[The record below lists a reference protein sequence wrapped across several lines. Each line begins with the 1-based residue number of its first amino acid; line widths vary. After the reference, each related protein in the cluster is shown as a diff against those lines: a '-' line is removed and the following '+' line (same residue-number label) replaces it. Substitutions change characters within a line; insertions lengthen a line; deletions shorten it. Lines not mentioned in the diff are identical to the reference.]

1 MCLIHLFRNVFYFSA
16 YSHLGRFEG
25 REKEKVLERYLEN
38 NEDMKDA
45 YEELLE
51 KARKFETIE
60 YLSEERI
67 LHAVKH
73 ASDILNAIEDH
84 LDNLRAGQR
93 IQMMMVILVEPRS
106 TVIIT

>member
-1 MCLIHLFRNVFYFSA
+1 MC
-16 YSHLGRFEG
+16 
-25 REKEKVLERYLEN
+25 
-38 NEDMKDA
+38 MKSC
-45 YEELLE
+45 LK
-51 KARKFETIE
+51 KAQKFETIE

-93 IQMMMVILVEPRS
+93 I
-106 TVIIT
+106 

>member
-38 NEDMKDA
+38 NEDMKDV

-51 KARKFETIE
+51 KAQKFETIE
-60 YLSEERI
+60 RI
-67 LHAVKH
+67 LHGVKH

-93 IQMMMVILVEPRS
+93 I
-106 TVIIT
+106 